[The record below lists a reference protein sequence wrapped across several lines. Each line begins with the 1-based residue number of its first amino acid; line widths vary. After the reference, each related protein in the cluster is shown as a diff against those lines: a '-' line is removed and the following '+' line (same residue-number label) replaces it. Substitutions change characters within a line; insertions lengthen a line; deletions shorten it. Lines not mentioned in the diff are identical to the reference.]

1 MRKKYENISAIMK
14 GIIMDSK
21 NGLKAQIRRYVRASL
36 GQMYM
41 TKSNSFGWFW
51 ENLYKYSESSLKAEL

>member
-1 MRKKYENISAIMK
+1 MK
-14 GIIMDSK
+14 GIIMVSK
-21 NGLKAQIRRYVRASL
+21 NGLKAQIHRYVRASL
-36 GQMYM
+36 GQMYT